1 MCQGLGPRA
10 LKSYFWVE
18 ERGKGQECCPLEGGA
33 SALVPCP
40 PGSPC
45 SSPEVPSQAADLDLQ
60 DIEEVEVSRDT
71 WLGE

>member
-1 MCQGLGPRA
+1 MSLGP
-10 LKSYFWVE
+10 L
-18 ERGKGQECCPLEGGA
+18 
-33 SALVPCP
+33 P

-45 SSPEVPSQAADLDLQ
+45 SSPEAADLDLQ

>member
-1 MCQGLGPRA
+1 MCQGLGPREGSGM
-10 LKSYFWVE
+10 LPSGGW
-18 ERGKGQECCPLEGGA
+18 GMSLGPL
-33 SALVPCP
+33 P

-45 SSPEVPSQAADLDLQ
+45 SSPDVPSQATHLDLQ